1 MLQHD
6 GHRMNRKRV
15 YRIWRQ
21 EGLQL
26 PRRAVIK
33 RRYGTSSGTL
43 RRANK
48 PNEVWTYDF
57 VEGRTVRG
65 GKLRCLTILD
75 EFTRECLAIH
85 VARSNSSRQVIK
97 VLEWLYLTRA
107 APENL
112 RSDNGPECSAYA
124 IQTGLHVRNC
134 QTLYIKP
141 GSP

>member
-1 MLQHD
+1 MYGYRLITAMLQHD
-6 GHRMNRKRV
+6 GYHINRKRV
-15 YRIWRQ
+15 YHIWRQ

-33 RRYGTSSGTL
+33 RRYGTSSSTL

-57 VEGRTVRG
+57 VEGQTVRG

-85 VARSNSSRQVIK
+85 VARSISSRQVIK
-97 VLEWLYLTRA
+97 VLE
-107 APENL
+107 
-112 RSDNGPECSAYA
+112 
-124 IQTGLHVRNC
+124 
-134 QTLYIKP
+134 
-141 GSP
+141 